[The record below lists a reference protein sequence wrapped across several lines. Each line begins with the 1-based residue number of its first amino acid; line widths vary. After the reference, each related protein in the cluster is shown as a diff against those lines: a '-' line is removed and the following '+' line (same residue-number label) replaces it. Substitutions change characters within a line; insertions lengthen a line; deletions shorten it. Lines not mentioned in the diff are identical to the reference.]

1 MIKPAELTKVLIK
14 NNLISQKKADEVLAE
29 AKAAKKSFENVLIS
43 KNIIDAEQLAKI
55 KAQIFSIDY
64 ISVFDLKIDERALNI
79 IPSEVSENYLAICFE
94 KDDKA
99 MKIGLVNPDNFKAI
113 GALDFLAKKKGL
125 RVQYYIISNSGF
137 SYARKKYESMSR
149 EVVSALQ
156 AKEEEEKELVEIQEK
171 EVAGV
176 ELEEVVKSAPVTKIV
191 SVIIRHAVD
200 GKASDI
206 HIEPLLRETRVRY
219 RIDGI
224 LHTSLVLPKNI
235 HYAVI
240 ARIKVL
246 AGLKLDETRIPQEGR
261 IRLLI
266 NDKEIDFRVSIIPL
280 VDTEKVVMRILDVTK
295 GAPTLEELGFEGR
308 EEEVIRE
315 HIKRTYGIFLVTGP
329 TGSGK
334 STTLFSVMNLINVEE
349 VNISTLEDPV
359 EYYVPG
365 VNQSQIRPNL
375 GYTFASG
382 LRTLLRQDP
391 DVMMVGEIRDNETA
405 ELGIHAA
412 LTGHLVLS
420 TLHTNNAIGA
430 IPRLIDMQAERF
442 LLASTINVI
451 LAQRLVRR
459 ICTSCRKKVDIPKN
473 KQQEVNKILKNVPD
487 DVLKKRIK
495 GYDKKNLEFFKGEG
509 CPRCGNTGYS
519 GRLAI
524 GEIVDVNDK
533 LRELIYDADKIIT
546 EEDVVKNQKFISLNQ
561 DGLIKVLQGR
571 TTLEEIL
578 RVVRE

>member
-1 MIKPAELTKVLIK
+1 MIKPVELIKVLVK
-14 NNLISQKKADEVLAE
+14 NDLVSQKKAEEILAE
-29 AKAAKKSFENVLIS
+29 ARSSKKSFENLLVS
-43 KNIIDAEQLAKI
+43 KDIVDIEKLTEV
-55 KAQIFSIDY
+55 KADIFGVNYVSL
-64 ISVFDLKIDERALNI
+64 FDMKIDDRALNI
-79 IPSEVSENYLAICFE
+79 IPNEVSENYLSICYE
-94 KDDKA
+94 KNEKI
-99 MKIGLVNPDNFKAI
+99 MKVGLVNPDNFRAI

-125 RVQYYIISNSGF
+125 RINYSAISIGSFNH
-137 SYARKKYESMSR
+137 ARKMYQSMSR

-156 AKEEEEKELVEIQEK
+156 AKEEEDKELVEIKEK
-171 EVAGV
+171 EIEGV

-235 HYAVI
+235 HYAVV

-280 VDTEKVVMRILDVTK
+280 VDTEKVVMRILDVTR
-295 GAPTLEELGFEGR
+295 GAPTLAELGFEGR
-308 EEEVIRE
+308 EEKVIKA
-315 HIKRTYGIFLVTGP
+315 HIKRTYGIFLITGP

-334 STTLFSVMNLINVEE
+334 STTLFSIMNMINAEG

-359 EYYVPG
+359 EYYIAG

-442 LLASTINVI
+442 LLASTINAI
-451 LAQRLVRR
+451 IAQRLVRK
-459 ICTSCRKKVDIPKN
+459 ICTSCRKPVVVPSG
-473 KQQEVNKILKNVPD
+473 KQDEVRKILANVSDEILKSRVKNYNPE
-487 DVLKKRIK
+487 K
-495 GYDKKNLEFFKGEG
+495 LEFSKGEG
-509 CPRCGNTGYS
+509 CPRCGNTGYQ
-519 GRLAI
+519 GRIAI
-524 GEIVDVNDK
+524 GEIVDITDD
-533 LRELIYDADKIIT
+533 LRELIYDADRVIT
-546 EEDVVKNQKFISLNQ
+546 EDDVKKTQKFISLTQ
-561 DGLIKVLQGR
+561 DGIIKVLQGR
-571 TTLEEIL
+571 TTLEEIM

>member
-1 MIKPAELTKVLIK
+1 MTKQEELIKALLK
-14 NNLISQKKADEVLAE
+14 NNLISQKKVDSALEEAKKAKKTFESVILSRQYIDSEVLV
-29 AKAAKKSFENVLIS
+29 KTKSNLYGLDYVNLFDI
-43 KNIIDAEQLAKI
+43 KI
-55 KAQIFSIDY
+55 NDS
-64 ISVFDLKIDERALNI
+64 ALNT
-79 IPSEVSENYLAICFE
+79 IPLEVAENYNVVCFE
-94 KDDKA
+94 VTDKLIKVGLARPDD
-99 MKIGLVNPDNFKAI
+99 FKAI
-113 GALDFLAKKKGL
+113 GAIDFLAKKKGL
-125 RVQYYIISNSGF
+125 KVEYYLISPGSFKHASKQYQ
-137 SYARKKYESMSR
+137 SMSR

-156 AKEEEEKELVEIQEK
+156 AKEEEEKELIEIKEK
-171 EVAGV
+171 EVESV

-206 HIEPLLRETRVRY
+206 HVEPLLRETRVRY

-235 HYAVI
+235 HYAVV

-266 NDKEIDFRVSIIPL
+266 NDKEIDFRISIIPL

-308 EEEVIRE
+308 EAKVIKE
-315 HIKRTYGIFLVTGP
+315 HIKRTYGIFLITGP

-334 STTLFSVMNLINVEE
+334 STTLFSILNMINKEG

-365 VNQSQIRPNL
+365 VNQSQIRPRL

-430 IPRLIDMQAERF
+430 LPRLVDMEAEKF

-451 LAQRLVRR
+451 LAQRLVRK
-459 ICTSCRKKVDIPKN
+459 ICNSCRVKAEIPKN
-473 KQQEVNKILKNVPD
+473 MKEDVQENIKKIPL

-495 GYDKKNLEFFKGEG
+495 GYNADKMTFFKGNG
-509 CPRCGNTGYS
+509 CTRCGNTGYS
-519 GRLAI
+519 GRMAI
-524 GEIVDVNDK
+524 TEIVDINDK
-533 LRELIYDADKIIT
+533 LRKIIYDPRAVLTI
-546 EEDVVKNQKFISLNQ
+546 EDVKETQKFVSLNQ
-561 DGLIKVLQGR
+561 DGLIKAMQGK

-578 RVVRE
+578 RVISE

>member
-1 MIKPAELTKVLIK
+1 MTKQDELFAALVKENLITQEKLDEIRKEAESAKKSIETIITADQIIDPEKLTKV
-14 NNLISQKKADEVLAE
+14 KAIVHGLVYASLFD
-29 AKAAKKSFENVLIS
+29 I
-43 KNIIDAEQLAKI
+43 KI
-55 KAQIFSIDY
+55 KDT
-64 ISVFDLKIDERALNI
+64 ALNV
-79 IPSEVSENYLAICFE
+79 IPIEVAENYNTVCYEA
-94 KDDKA
+94 DDKL
-99 MKIGLVNPDNFKAI
+99 MKVGMVNPNEFKAI

-125 RVQYYIISNSGF
+125 KIEYYLISEGSYKHALKQYQ
-137 SYARKKYESMSR
+137 SMSR

-156 AKEEEEKELVEIQEK
+156 AKEEEEKELVEIKEK
-171 EVAGV
+171 EVESV

-235 HYAVI
+235 HYAVV

-246 AGLKLDETRIPQEGR
+246 AGLQLDETRIPQEGR

-266 NDKEIDFRVSIIPL
+266 NNKEIDFRISIIPL
-280 VDTEKVVMRILDVTK
+280 VDTEKVVMRILDVTA

-308 EEEVIRE
+308 EAKVIKE
-315 HIKRTYGIFLVTGP
+315 NIKRTYGIFLITGP

-334 STTLFSVMNLINVEE
+334 STTLFSILNLLNKEE
-349 VNISTLEDPV
+349 INISTLEDPV
-359 EYYVPG
+359 EYYIQG
-365 VNQSQIRPNL
+365 VNQSQIRPKL

-405 ELGIHAA
+405 ELGIHSA

-430 IPRLIDMQAERF
+430 IPRLVDMNAEKF

-459 ICTSCRKKVDIPKN
+459 VCVSCKVKVETPEHVITKIQENLKKIP
-473 KQQEVNKILKNVPD
+473 EKILKARLGKLDIN
-487 DVLKKRIK
+487 K
-495 GYDKKNLEFFKGEG
+495 LEFFKGKG
-509 CPRCGNTGYS
+509 CARCGNTGYS

-524 GEIVDVNDK
+524 AEIIDIDDK
-533 LRELIYDADKIIT
+533 LRKIIYDPQRALSI
-546 EEDVVKNQKFISLNQ
+546 EDVKETQDFVNLTQ
-561 DGLIKVLQGR
+561 DGYIKALQGR

-578 RVVRE
+578 RVVQE

>member
-1 MIKPAELTKVLIK
+1 MVKKSELIKALVK
-14 NNLISQKKADEVLAE
+14 NNLISQVNISKAEEQANE
-29 AKAAKKSFENVLIS
+29 KKKSLEFVLIS
-43 KNIIDAEQLAKI
+43 KQLIDEEKLINLKASLSGIEYINLFSAKI
-55 KAQIFSIDY
+55 NDM
-64 ISVFDLKIDERALNI
+64 DLNM
-79 IPSEVSENYLAICFE
+79 IPNEVSENYKAICFQKDE
-94 KDDKA
+94 KT
-99 MKIGLVNPDNFKAI
+99 MKVGLVNPDDFKAI
-113 GALDFLAKKKGL
+113 GALDFLAKKKQL
-125 RVQYYIISNSGF
+125 RIEYFLISSA
-137 SYARKKYESMSR
+137 SYNHARKQYESMSR

-156 AKEEEEKELVEIQEK
+156 AKEEDDKELIEIKEK
-171 EVAGV
+171 EVESV

-235 HYAVI
+235 HYAVV

-246 AGLKLDETRIPQEGR
+246 AGLKLDETRIPQGGR

-266 NDKEIDFRVSIIPL
+266 NDNEIDFRVSIIPL

-295 GAPTLEELGFEGR
+295 GAPTLEELGFEDR
-308 EEEVIRE
+308 EGKVIRE
-315 HIKRTYGIFLVTGP
+315 QMKKTYGIFLITGP

-334 STTLFSVMNLINVEE
+334 STTLFSILNLINKEG

-365 VNQSQIRPNL
+365 VNQSQIRPLL

-391 DVMMVGEIRDNETA
+391 DIMMVGEIRDNETA

-430 IPRLIDMQAERF
+430 IPRLIDMNAERF

-459 ICTSCRKKVDIPKN
+459 ICSNCRVKADLPKSASKQVYDSLKKTPI
-473 KQQEVNKILKNVPD
+473 
-487 DVLKKRIK
+487 DVLKRRIK
-495 GYDKKNLEFFKGEG
+495 GYDVDKIQFYKGEG
-509 CPRCGNTGYS
+509 CPRCGNTGYT

-524 GEIVDVNDK
+524 TEIIDINDE
-533 LRELIYDADKIIT
+533 LRKLIYEPDRP
-546 EEDVVKNQKFISLNQ
+546 ISLDDVQATQTFIDLMQ
-561 DGLIKVLQGR
+561 DGIIKALQGK
-571 TTLEEIL
+571 TTLEEIF
-578 RVVRE
+578 RVVSG